1 MRRQGSWTR
10 RTGTGLLHAS
20 ACLLLGALS
29 HVAAGGRL
37 PGAGALGLTFA
48 VLTAQG
54 SVLFGGGRRR
64 FDVVTLTLGG
74 TQFSLHL
81 AFHLLSMPDGGRC
94 SMPSGRTGHS
104 MAGPLTGHGM
114 KMPMPEMS
122 GAGDGLRAG
131 AGAGHSMTAAMTL
144 AHAVA
149 TLGTALCVIYGER
162 VLRRLADLVAA
173 LAVPDIRFGSP
184 LPVPLVPRLRAV
196 PTAAV
201 RTGIGVLL
209 ARSKPRRGPPQEA
222 PA

>member
-1 MRRQGSWTR
+1 M
-10 RTGTGLLHAS
+10 
-20 ACLLLGALS
+20 S

-48 VLTAQG
+48 VLAAQG
-54 SVLFGGGRRR
+54 FVLFGGGRRR

-81 AFHLLSMPDGGRC
+81 AFHKLSMPDGGRC
-94 SMPSGRTGHS
+94 PMPPGRAGHP
-104 MAGPLTGHGM
+104 MAGHLTSHGM
-114 KMPMPEMS
+114 KMSMPEMS
-122 GAGDGLRAG
+122 GAGDGLRT
-131 AGAGHSMTAAMTL
+131 GAGHSMTAAMTL

-173 LAVPDIRFGSP
+173 LAVPGIRFGSP
-184 LPVPLVPRLRAV
+184 LPVPLAPRLRAV
-196 PTAAV
+196 PTEAV
-201 RTGIGVLL
+201 RPGIGVLL
-209 ARSKPRRGPPQEA
+209 ARSTPRRGPPQEA